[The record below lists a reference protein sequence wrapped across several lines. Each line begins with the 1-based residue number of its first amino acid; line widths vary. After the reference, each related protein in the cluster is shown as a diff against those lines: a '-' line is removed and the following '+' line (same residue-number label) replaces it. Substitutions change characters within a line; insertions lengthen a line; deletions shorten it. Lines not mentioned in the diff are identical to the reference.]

1 MEQNKEIPFY
11 ILSNNTT
18 TFLVF
23 RDLKFNQ
30 SDININPENKK
41 EFLTLVF
48 DLENLTKELD
58 KNIENSY
65 TFEEIINNNTKNIDN
80 EHLNIVIKNSL
91 VGKSNSLYAEKD
103 LILNE
108 LYISDELY
116 SMSPNINTLF
126 EKFKPKKLVLKKFK
140 INSKNQLNTF
150 LEFIFN
156 TGCEEL
162 ELEDIFVELIIKKDK
177 NDETFNELDQ
187 FISFENGKFYIN
199 NKDEQKETKLKK
211 VKMIDCPLFALSDV
225 VY

>member
-11 ILSNNTT
+11 ILSNKTT

-103 LILNE
+103 LILNK
-108 LYISDELY
+108 LHISDELY

-156 TGCEEL
+156 VGCEEL

-177 NDETFNELDQ
+177 ND
-187 FISFENGKFYIN
+187 
-199 NKDEQKETKLKK
+199 
-211 VKMIDCPLFALSDV
+211 
-225 VY
+225 